1 MSLILGI
8 LDSGGAA
15 AATSSYESI
24 QSATGSGQATISFT
38 SIPATYKSL
47 QIRAIVRDT
56 VNYGSATT
64 IGLNMN
70 INSDTGSNYTL
81 HRLSGNGSAAEGRG
95 VTGEGKVNFE
105 KCVSTL
111 GVTAS
116 VFGAIII
123 DILDYDSTSKYK
135 TVRAFYGVD
144 ANTATTQFQVNN
156 FSSLWLNTNAITRL
170 DFTVDSTFATGTSIA
185 LYGIRG

>member
-1 MSLILGI
+1 MTPLLGMMA
-8 LDSGGAA
+8 SG
-15 AATSSYESI
+15 ATGSKQSSYESI
-24 QSATGSGQATISFT
+24 ASATGSGQATISFT
-38 SIPATYKSL
+38 AIPATYKSL

-56 VNYGSATT
+56 INYGSATT

-81 HRLSGNGSAAEGRG
+81 HRLSGNGSAAEARG

-105 KCVSTL
+105 RSVTTL

-123 DILDYDSTSKYK
+123 DILDYDSTTKNK

-156 FSSLWLNTNAITRL
+156 FSSLYLSTSAITRL
-170 DFTVDSTFATGTSIA
+170 DFTVDSTFATGTTIA
-185 LYGIRG
+185 LYGIKG